1 MCTITEL
8 VHLSLLFLLT
18 CLLRIVLVFSDS
30 QQLMDMIELL
40 AGSVGIEAIVTN
52 VAEMRIRNMDD
63 QFLDEFN
70 GRLDDIIT
78 FFILVIMIVPM
89 NNIGLLIVTDDAAF
103 SDARPAGI
111 THIVGDARIDVIAMI
126 FVFKFFIFFLGPG
139 MDVKSFRM
147 IFIQDRF
154 SALERRAD
162 FFFDEAKQFVLEGLS
177 QFGEIEMGE
186 ELEGIFIRGI
196 DQFRNEGMDMR
207 IPFEITAKGMEGG
220 DHAKMIDMAVVLEG
234 IVRELDAFSPE
245 LADEGSIDKSRNGI
259 ASSDEE
265 DIEVGPVLAEPVSE
279 AVRDGE
285 DDMSVFGIEA
295 ERGGLD
301 RKLFGIF
308 DAAGITETRM
318 AVSVDGSK
326 VITMRVLALKIIAA
340 EINGIAKERTLNI
353 VEDTGAGTARGIPT
367 LDDVVI
373 MEEDGFDGMMDIKID
388 KIEVMRILEFKN
400 RRVNRSIDH
409 E

>member
-1 MCTITEL
+1 
-8 VHLSLLFLLT
+8 
-18 CLLRIVLVFSDS
+18 
-30 QQLMDMIELL
+30 MDMIELL

-70 GRLDDIIT
+70 GRFDHIIT
-78 FFILVIMIVPM
+78 FFILVVMVKPM
-89 NNIGLLIVTDDAAF
+89 DNIGLLIVTDDAAF
-103 SDARPAGI
+103 SDAGPAGI
-111 THIVGDARIDVIAMI
+111 THIVGDARIDVIAMV

-353 VEDTGAGTARGIPT
+353 VEDTVAGTARGIPT

>member
-1 MCTITEL
+1 
-8 VHLSLLFLLT
+8 
-18 CLLRIVLVFSDS
+18 
-30 QQLMDMIELL
+30 MDMIELL

-70 GRLDDIIT
+70 GRFDHIIT
-78 FFILVIMIVPM
+78 FFILVVMVKPM
-89 NNIGLLIVTDDAAF
+89 DNIGLLIVTDDAAF
-103 SDARPAGI
+103 SDAGPAGI
-111 THIVGDARIDVIAMI
+111 THIVGDARIDVIAMV
-126 FVFKFFIFFLGPG
+126 FVFKFFIFFLGLG

-147 IFIQDRF
+147 IFIQDR
-154 SALERRAD
+154 SSVLERRTD
-162 FFFDEAKQFVLEGLS
+162 LFLDEAKQFILEGLS
-177 QFGEIEMGE
+177 ELGEIEMGE

>member
-1 MCTITEL
+1 
-8 VHLSLLFLLT
+8 
-18 CLLRIVLVFSDS
+18 
-30 QQLMDMIELL
+30 MDMIELL

-70 GRLDDIIT
+70 GRFDHIIT
-78 FFILVIMIVPM
+78 FFILVVMVKPM
-89 NNIGLLIVTDDAAF
+89 DNIGLLIVTDDAAF
-103 SDARPAGI
+103 SDAGPAGI
-111 THIVGDARIDVIAMI
+111 THIVGDARIDVIAMV

-207 IPFEITAKGMEGG
+207 IPLEITAKGMEGG
-220 DHAKMIDMAVVLEG
+220 DHAKMIDMAVVFER
-234 IVRELDAFSPE
+234 IVSELDAFSPE
-245 LADEGSIDKSRNGI
+245 LTDKGSIDKSRNGI
-259 ASSDEE
+259 ACGGEE
-265 DIEVGPVLAEPVSE
+265 DIEIRSVLTEPVSE

-285 DDMSVFGIEA
+285 DDMPVFGIEA

>member
-1 MCTITEL
+1 
-8 VHLSLLFLLT
+8 
-18 CLLRIVLVFSDS
+18 
-30 QQLMDMIELL
+30 MDMIELL

-70 GRLDDIIT
+70 GRFDHIIT
-78 FFILVIMIVPM
+78 FFIPVVMVKPM
-89 NNIGLLIVTDDAAF
+89 DNIGLLIVTDDAAF
-103 SDARPAGI
+103 SDAGPAGI
-111 THIVGDARIDVIAMI
+111 THIVGDARIDVIAMV

-245 LADEGSIDKSRNGI
+245 LADEGALTR
-259 ASSDEE
+259 AET
-265 DIEVGPVLAEPVSE
+265 VL
-279 AVRDGE
+279 R
-285 DDMSVFGIEA
+285 
-295 ERGGLD
+295 
-301 RKLFGIF
+301 
-308 DAAGITETRM
+308 AAM
-318 AVSVDGSK
+318 K
-326 VITMRVLALKIIAA
+326 
-340 EINGIAKERTLNI
+340 
-353 VEDTGAGTARGIPT
+353 
-367 LDDVVI
+367 
-373 MEEDGFDGMMDIKID
+373 
-388 KIEVMRILEFKN
+388 RILRLDLSLRNQFL
-400 RRVNRSIDH
+400 RRSGMVKTICLCLVSRQKEAALTESCLAYLMPQ
-409 E
+409 ELQKREWQCLWTAVKLSQ

>member
-1 MCTITEL
+1 
-8 VHLSLLFLLT
+8 
-18 CLLRIVLVFSDS
+18 
-30 QQLMDMIELL
+30 MDMIELL

-70 GRLDDIIT
+70 GRFDHIIT
-78 FFILVIMIVPM
+78 FFILVVMVKPM
-89 NNIGLLIVTDDAAF
+89 DNIGLLIVTDDAAF
-103 SDARPAGI
+103 SDAGPAGI
-111 THIVGDARIDVIAMI
+111 THIVGDARIDVIAMV

-147 IFIQDRF
+147 IFIQARF

>member
-1 MCTITEL
+1 
-8 VHLSLLFLLT
+8 
-18 CLLRIVLVFSDS
+18 
-30 QQLMDMIELL
+30 MDMIELL

-70 GRLDDIIT
+70 GRFDDIIT

-89 NNIGLLIVTDDAAF
+89 NNIGLLIVTDDVAF
-103 SDARPAGI
+103 SDAGPAGI

-147 IFIQDRF
+147 IFIPDRF

-162 FFFDEAKQFVLEGLS
+162 FFFDEAKQFILEGLS

-186 ELEGIFIRGI
+186 ELEGIFVGGI
-196 DQFRNEGMDMR
+196 DQLGDKGMDMR
-207 IPFEITAKGMEGG
+207 IPLKITAKGMEGG

-234 IVRELDAFSPE
+234 IARELDAFSLE
-245 LADEGSIDKSRNGI
+245 LTDEGSIDKSRNGV
-259 ASSDEE
+259 ACGDEE

-295 ERGGLD
+295 EKCGLD

-353 VEDTGAGTARGIPT
+353 VEDTGAGTAGSIPT

-373 MEEDGFDGMMDIKID
+373 MEEDGSDGMMDIKID

-400 RRVNRSIDH
+400 RRVNRSINH

>member
-1 MCTITEL
+1 
-8 VHLSLLFLLT
+8 
-18 CLLRIVLVFSDS
+18 
-30 QQLMDMIELL
+30 MDMIELL

-70 GRLDDIIT
+70 GRFDHIIT
-78 FFILVIMIVPM
+78 FFILVVMVKPM
-89 NNIGLLIVTDDAAF
+89 DNIGLLIVTDDAAF
-103 SDARPAGI
+103 SDAGPAGI

-162 FFFDEAKQFVLEGLS
+162 FFFDEAKQFILEGLS
-177 QFGEIEMGE
+177 ELGETEMSE
-186 ELEGIFIRGI
+186 ELEGVIVRRI

-207 IPFEITAKGMEGG
+207 IPLEITAKGMEGG

-234 IVRELDAFSPE
+234 IVRELDAFSLE
-245 LADEGSIDKSRNGI
+245 LTDEGSIDKSRNGV
-259 ASSDEE
+259 ACSGEE
-265 DIEVGPVLAEPVSE
+265 DIEIRSVLTEPVSE

-285 DDMSVFGIEA
+285 DDMPVFGIEA

-400 RRVNRSIDH
+400 RRVNRSINH

>member
-1 MCTITEL
+1 
-8 VHLSLLFLLT
+8 
-18 CLLRIVLVFSDS
+18 
-30 QQLMDMIELL
+30 
-40 AGSVGIEAIVTN
+40 
-52 VAEMRIRNMDD
+52 MDD
-63 QFLDEFN
+63 ELLDEFDS
-70 GRLDDIIT
+70 RFDHIISLL
-78 FFILVIMIVPM
+78 ILVVMVKPM
-89 NNIGLLIVTDDAAF
+89 DNIGLLIVTDDAAF
-103 SDARPAGI
+103 SDAGPAGI
-111 THIVGDARIDVIAMI
+111 THIVGDARIDVIAMV

-186 ELEGIFIRGI
+186 ELEGIFVGGI
-196 DQFRNEGMDMR
+196 DQLGDKGMDMR
-207 IPFEITAKGMEGG
+207 IPLKITAKGMEGG

-234 IVRELDAFSPE
+234 IVRELDASLMPFLFSLRIRE
-245 LADEGSIDKSRNGI
+245 ALTRAETVLRAAMKRILRLDLSLRNQFLRRSGMVKTICLCLVSRQ
-259 ASSDEE
+259 
-265 DIEVGPVLAEPVSE
+265 
-279 AVRDGE
+279 
-285 DDMSVFGIEA
+285 
-295 ERGGLD
+295 
-301 RKLFGIF
+301 K
-308 DAAGITETRM
+308 DAALTESCLAYLMPQETETRM

-340 EINGIAKERTLNI
+340 EINGIAEERTLNI

-373 MEEDGFDGMMDIKID
+373 MEEDGSDGMMDIKID

-400 RRVNRSIDH
+400 RRVQNVRK
-409 E
+409 

>member
-1 MCTITEL
+1 
-8 VHLSLLFLLT
+8 
-18 CLLRIVLVFSDS
+18 
-30 QQLMDMIELL
+30 MDMIELL

-70 GRLDDIIT
+70 GRFDHIIT
-78 FFILVIMIVPM
+78 FFILVVMVKPM
-89 NNIGLLIVTDDAAF
+89 DNIGLLIVTDDAAF
-103 SDARPAGI
+103 SDAGPAGI
-111 THIVGDARIDVIAMI
+111 THIVGDARIDVIAMV

-162 FFFDEAKQFVLEGLS
+162 FFFDEAQQFVLEGLS
-177 QFGEIEMGE
+177 HFGEIEMGE
-186 ELEGIFIRGI
+186 ELEGIFVRGI
-196 DQFRNEGMDMR
+196 DQLGDKGMDMR
-207 IPFEITAKGMEGG
+207 IPLKITAKGMEGG

-400 RRVNRSIDH
+400 RRVNRSINH

>member
-1 MCTITEL
+1 
-8 VHLSLLFLLT
+8 
-18 CLLRIVLVFSDS
+18 
-30 QQLMDMIELL
+30 MDMIELL

-70 GRLDDIIT
+70 GRFDHIIT
-78 FFILVIMIVPM
+78 FFILVVMVKPM
-89 NNIGLLIVTDDAAF
+89 DNIGLLIVTDDVAF
-103 SDARPAGI
+103 SDAGPAGI

-162 FFFDEAKQFVLEGLS
+162 FFFDEAKQFILEGLS

-207 IPFEITAKGMEGG
+207 VPLKSTAKGMEGG
-220 DHAKMIDMAVVLEG
+220 DHAEVIDMTIVLEG
-234 IVRELDAFSPE
+234 IVSELDAFSLE
-245 LADEGSIDKSRNGI
+245 LTDEGSIDKSRNGV
-259 ASSDEE
+259 ACGDEE

-340 EINGIAKERTLNI
+340 EINGIAEERALDMI
-353 VEDTGAGTARGIPT
+353 KDARAGTTGSIPAFY
-367 LDDVVI
+367 DVII
-373 MEEDGFDGMMDIKID
+373 MKEDRSDGMVDIKID

-400 RRVNRSIDH
+400 RRVNRSINH

>member
-1 MCTITEL
+1 
-8 VHLSLLFLLT
+8 
-18 CLLRIVLVFSDS
+18 
-30 QQLMDMIELL
+30 MDMIELL

-70 GRLDDIIT
+70 GRFDDIIT

-353 VEDTGAGTARGIPT
+353 VEDTGAGTARDIPT

>member
-1 MCTITEL
+1 
-8 VHLSLLFLLT
+8 
-18 CLLRIVLVFSDS
+18 
-30 QQLMDMIELL
+30 MDMIELL

-70 GRLDDIIT
+70 GRFDHIIT
-78 FFILVIMIVPM
+78 FFILVVMVKPM
-89 NNIGLLIVTDDAAF
+89 DNIGLLIVTDDAAF
-103 SDARPAGI
+103 SDAGPAGI
-111 THIVGDARIDVIAMI
+111 THIVGDARIDVIAMV

-285 DDMSVFGIEA
+285 DDMPVFGIEA

-340 EINGIAKERTLNI
+340 EINGIAKERMLNI

>member
-1 MCTITEL
+1 
-8 VHLSLLFLLT
+8 
-18 CLLRIVLVFSDS
+18 
-30 QQLMDMIELL
+30 MDMIELFVRCIGVEPIAADIAKMAL
-40 AGSVGIEAIVTN
+40 
-52 VAEMRIRNMDD
+52 RNMYD
-63 QFLDEFN
+63 QFLDEFD
-70 GRLDDIIT
+70 GRFDDIIT
-78 FFILVIMIVPM
+78 LFILVIMIVPM
-89 NNIGLLIVTDDAAF
+89 NNIGLFIITDDAAF
-103 SDARPAGI
+103 SDAGPAGI

-126 FVFKFFIFFLGPG
+126 FVFKFFIFFLGLG

-147 IFIQDRF
+147 IFIQDR
-154 SALERRAD
+154 SSVLERRTD
-162 FFFDEAKQFVLEGLS
+162 LFLDEAKQFILEGLS
-177 QFGEIEMGE
+177 ELGEIEMGE

-207 IPFEITAKGMEGG
+207 IPLEITAKGMEGG
-220 DHAKMIDMAVVLEG
+220 DHAKMIDMAVVFER
-234 IVRELDAFSPE
+234 IVSELDAFSPE
-245 LADEGSIDKSRNGI
+245 LTDKGSIDKSRNGV
-259 ASSDEE
+259 ACSGEE
-265 DIEVGPVLAEPVSE
+265 EIEIRSVLAEPVSE

-285 DDMSVFGIEA
+285 DDMPVFGIEA
-295 ERGGLD
+295 ERGGLG

-388 KIEVMRILEFKN
+388 KIEVMRIVEFKN
-400 RRVNRSIDH
+400 RRVNRSINHD
-409 E
+409 

>member
-1 MCTITEL
+1 MCTITKL

-40 AGSVGIEAIVTN
+40 AGSVGIETIVTN
-52 VAEMRIRNMDD
+52 VAEMRVRNMDD
-63 QFLDEFN
+63 ELLDEFDS
-70 GRLDDIIT
+70 RFDHIISLL
-78 FFILVIMIVPM
+78 ILVVMVKPM
-89 NNIGLLIVTDDAAF
+89 DNIGLLIVTDDAAF
-103 SDARPAGI
+103 SDAGPAGI
-111 THIVGDARIDVIAMI
+111 THIVGDARIDVIAMV

-139 MDVKSFRM
+139 MDVKSFRV

-154 SALERRAD
+154 SALERRGD
-162 FFFDEAKQFVLEGLS
+162 FFFDEAQQFVLEGLS

-186 ELEGIFIRGI
+186 ELEGIFVGGI
-196 DQFRNEGMDMR
+196 DQLGDKGMDMR
-207 IPFEITAKGMEGG
+207 IPLKITAKGMEGG

-259 ASSDEE
+259 ACGGEE
-265 DIEVGPVLAEPVSE
+265 DIEIRSVLTEPVSE

-285 DDMSVFGIEA
+285 DDMPVFGIEA

-318 AVSVDGSK
+318 AVSVDSSK

-373 MEEDGFDGMMDIKID
+373 MEEDGSDGMMDIKID

-400 RRVNRSIDH
+400 RRVNRSINH

>member
-30 QQLMDMIELL
+30 QQLMDMIELF

-70 GRLDDIIT
+70 GRFDDIIT

-126 FVFKFFIFFLGPG
+126 FVFKFFIFFLGLG

-147 IFIQDRF
+147 IFIQDR
-154 SALERRAD
+154 SSVLERRTD
-162 FFFDEAKQFVLEGLS
+162 LFLDEAKQFILEGLS
-177 QFGEIEMGE
+177 ELGEIEMGE

-196 DQFRNEGMDMR
+196 DQLGDKGMDMR
-207 IPFEITAKGMEGG
+207 IPLKITAKGMEGG

-234 IVRELDAFSPE
+234 IARELDAFSPE
-245 LADEGSIDKSRNGI
+245 LADEGSIDKSRNPVACG
-259 ASSDEE
+259 DEE

-295 ERGGLD
+295 EKCGLD

-318 AVSVDGSK
+318 AVSVNSSK
-326 VITMRVLALKIIAA
+326 VMTMRVLTLKIIAA
-340 EINGIAKERTLNI
+340 EINGIAEERALDMI
-353 VEDTGAGTARGIPT
+353 KDARAGTTGSIPAFY
-367 LDDVVI
+367 DVII
-373 MEEDGFDGMMDIKID
+373 MKEDRSDGMVDIKID
-388 KIEVMRILEFKN
+388 KIEVMRILKFKN
-400 RRVNRSIDH
+400 DRVNRSIDH

>member
-1 MCTITEL
+1 
-8 VHLSLLFLLT
+8 
-18 CLLRIVLVFSDS
+18 
-30 QQLMDMIELL
+30 MDMIELL

-70 GRLDDIIT
+70 GRFDHIIT
-78 FFILVIMIVPM
+78 FFILVVMVKPM
-89 NNIGLLIVTDDAAF
+89 DNIGLLIVTDDAAF
-103 SDARPAGI
+103 SDAGPAGI
-111 THIVGDARIDVIAMI
+111 THIVGDARIDVIAMV

-186 ELEGIFIRGI
+186 ELEGIFVGGI
-196 DQFRNEGMDMR
+196 DQLGDKGMDMR
-207 IPFEITAKGMEGG
+207 IPLKITAKGMEGG

-234 IVRELDAFSPE
+234 IVRELDAFSLE
-245 LADEGSIDKSRNGI
+245 LTDEGSIDKSRNGV
-259 ASSDEE
+259 ACSGEE
-265 DIEVGPVLAEPVSE
+265 DIEIRSVLTEPVSE

-285 DDMSVFGIEA
+285 DDMPVFGIEA

-326 VITMRVLALKIIAA
+326 VITMRVSALKIIAA
-340 EINGIAKERTLNI
+340 EINGIAKERALNI

-373 MEEDGFDGMMDIKID
+373 MEEDGSDGMMDIKID

-400 RRVNRSIDH
+400 RRVNRSINH

>member
-1 MCTITEL
+1 
-8 VHLSLLFLLT
+8 
-18 CLLRIVLVFSDS
+18 
-30 QQLMDMIELL
+30 MDMIELL

-70 GRLDDIIT
+70 GRFDHIIT
-78 FFILVIMIVPM
+78 FFILVVMVKPM
-89 NNIGLLIVTDDAAF
+89 DNIGLLIVTDDAAF
-103 SDARPAGI
+103 SDAGPAGI
-111 THIVGDARIDVIAMI
+111 THIVGDARIDVIAMV

-147 IFIQDRF
+147 IFIQDR
-154 SALERRAD
+154 SSVLERRAD

>member
-1 MCTITEL
+1 
-8 VHLSLLFLLT
+8 
-18 CLLRIVLVFSDS
+18 
-30 QQLMDMIELL
+30 MDMIKLF

-70 GRLDDIIT
+70 GRFDHIIT
-78 FFILVIMIVPM
+78 FFILVVMVKPM
-89 NNIGLLIVTDDAAF
+89 DNIGLLIVTDDAAF
-103 SDARPAGI
+103 SDAGPAGI
-111 THIVGDARIDVIAMI
+111 THIVGDARIDVIAMV

>member
-1 MCTITEL
+1 
-8 VHLSLLFLLT
+8 
-18 CLLRIVLVFSDS
+18 
-30 QQLMDMIELL
+30 MDMIELL

-70 GRLDDIIT
+70 GRFDHIIT
-78 FFILVIMIVPM
+78 FFILVVMVKPM
-89 NNIGLLIVTDDAAF
+89 DNIGLLIVTDDAAF
-103 SDARPAGI
+103 SDAGPAGI
-111 THIVGDARIDVIAMI
+111 THIVGDARIDVIAMV

-245 LADEGSIDKSRNGI
+245 LADEGSIDKSRNGV
-259 ASSDEE
+259 ACSGEE
-265 DIEVGPVLAEPVSE
+265 EIEIRSVLAEPVSE

-285 DDMSVFGIEA
+285 DDMSVFVIEA

>member
-1 MCTITEL
+1 
-8 VHLSLLFLLT
+8 
-18 CLLRIVLVFSDS
+18 
-30 QQLMDMIELL
+30 MDMIELL

-70 GRLDDIIT
+70 GRFDDIIT

-111 THIVGDARIDVIAMI
+111 THIVGDARIDVIAMV
-126 FVFKFFIFFLGPG
+126 FVFKFFIFFLGLG

-147 IFIQDRF
+147 IFIQDR
-154 SALERRAD
+154 SSVLERRTD
-162 FFFDEAKQFVLEGLS
+162 FFFDEAKQFILEGLS
-177 QFGEIEMGE
+177 ELGEIEMGE

-245 LADEGSIDKSRNGI
+245 LADEGSIDKSRNGV
-259 ASSDEE
+259 ACGDEE

-367 LDDVVI
+367 LDEVVI
-373 MEEDGFDGMMDIKID
+373 MEEDGSDGMMDIKID

>member
-1 MCTITEL
+1 MN
-8 VHLSLLFLLT
+8 
-18 CLLRIVLVFSDS
+18 
-30 QQLMDMIELL
+30 MIELL
-40 AGSVGIEAIVTN
+40 ARCIGVEPIAADIAKMAV
-52 VAEMRIRNMDD
+52 RNMDD
-63 QFLDEFN
+63 QFLDEFD

-78 FFILVIMIVPM
+78 LFIFVIMIIPM
-89 NNIGLLIVTDDAAF
+89 DDIGLFIKTDDAAF
-103 SDARPAGI
+103 SDAGPAGI
-111 THIVGDARIDVIAMI
+111 THIVGNARVDVVAVI

-234 IVRELDAFSPE
+234 IVSELDAFSPE
-245 LADEGSIDKSRNGI
+245 LADEGSINKSRDSVT
-259 ASSDEE
+259 SSDEE
-265 DIEVGPVLAEPVSE
+265 DIEVGSVLAEPVSE
-279 AVRDGE
+279 MVRDGE
-285 DDMSVFGIEA
+285 DDMSVFGIKA
-295 ERGGLD
+295 ERDGLG

-318 AVSVDGSK
+318 AVSVDGGK
-326 VITMRVLALKIIAA
+326 VITMRVLTLKIIAA
-340 EINGIAKERTLNI
+340 EINGIAEDRTLDI
-353 VEDTGAGTARGIPT
+353 IKDARAGTTGSIPAFYDVIIMKEDRSDGI
-367 LDDVVI
+367 VN
-373 MEEDGFDGMMDIKID
+373 IKID

-400 RRVNRSIDH
+400 DRVNRSIDH

>member
-1 MCTITEL
+1 
-8 VHLSLLFLLT
+8 
-18 CLLRIVLVFSDS
+18 
-30 QQLMDMIELL
+30 
-40 AGSVGIEAIVTN
+40 
-52 VAEMRIRNMDD
+52 MDD

-70 GRLDDIIT
+70 GRFDHIIT
-78 FFILVIMIVPM
+78 FFILVVMVKPM
-89 NNIGLLIVTDDAAF
+89 DNIGLLIVTDDAAF
-103 SDARPAGI
+103 SDAGPAGI
-111 THIVGDARIDVIAMI
+111 THIVGDARIDVIAMV

-285 DDMSVFGIEA
+285 DDMPVFGIEA

>member
-1 MCTITEL
+1 
-8 VHLSLLFLLT
+8 
-18 CLLRIVLVFSDS
+18 
-30 QQLMDMIELL
+30 MDMIELL
-40 AGSVGIEAIVTN
+40 AGSVGIETIVTN

-70 GRLDDIIT
+70 GRFDDIIT

-89 NNIGLLIVTDDAAF
+89 NNIGLLIVTDDVAF
-103 SDARPAGI
+103 SDAGPAGI
-111 THIVGDARIDVIAMI
+111 THIVGDARIDVIAMV

-186 ELEGIFIRGI
+186 ELEGIFVGGI
-196 DQFRNEGMDMR
+196 DQLGDKGMDMR
-207 IPFEITAKGMEGG
+207 IPLKITAKGMEGG

-245 LADEGSIDKSRNGI
+245 LADEGSIDKSRNGV
-259 ASSDEE
+259 ACGDEE

-295 ERGGLD
+295 ERCGLD

-353 VEDTGAGTARGIPT
+353 VEDTGAGTARSIPT

-373 MEEDGFDGMMDIKID
+373 MEEDGSDGMMDIKID

-400 RRVNRSIDH
+400 RRVNRSINH

>member
-1 MCTITEL
+1 
-8 VHLSLLFLLT
+8 
-18 CLLRIVLVFSDS
+18 
-30 QQLMDMIELL
+30 MDMIELL

-70 GRLDDIIT
+70 GRFDHIIS
-78 FFILVIMIVPM
+78 FFILVVMVKPM
-89 NNIGLLIVTDDAAF
+89 DNIGLLIVTDDAAF
-103 SDARPAGI
+103 SDAGPAGI
-111 THIVGDARIDVIAMI
+111 THIVGDARIDVIAMV

-139 MDVKSFRM
+139 MDVKSFRV

-154 SALERRAD
+154 SALERRGD
-162 FFFDEAKQFVLEGLS
+162 FFFDEAQQFVLEGLS

>member
-1 MCTITEL
+1 
-8 VHLSLLFLLT
+8 
-18 CLLRIVLVFSDS
+18 
-30 QQLMDMIELL
+30 MDMIELL

-70 GRLDDIIT
+70 GRFDHIIT
-78 FFILVIMIVPM
+78 FFILVVMVKPM
-89 NNIGLLIVTDDAAF
+89 DNIGLLIVTDDAAF
-103 SDARPAGI
+103 SDAGPAGI
-111 THIVGDARIDVIAMI
+111 THIVGDARIDVIAMV
-126 FVFKFFIFFLGPG
+126 FVFKFFIFFPGPG

>member
-1 MCTITEL
+1 
-8 VHLSLLFLLT
+8 
-18 CLLRIVLVFSDS
+18 
-30 QQLMDMIELL
+30 MDMIELL

-70 GRLDDIIT
+70 GRFDHIIT
-78 FFILVIMIVPM
+78 FFILVVMVKPM
-89 NNIGLLIVTDDAAF
+89 DNIGLLIVTDDAAF
-103 SDARPAGI
+103 SDAGPAGI

-234 IVRELDAFSPE
+234 IVRELDAFSLE
-245 LADEGSIDKSRNGI
+245 LTDEGSIDKSRNGV
-259 ASSDEE
+259 ACSDEE

-295 ERGGLD
+295 ERCGLD

-373 MEEDGFDGMMDIKID
+373 MEEDGSDGMMDIKID

-400 RRVNRSIDH
+400 RRVNRSINH

>member
-1 MCTITEL
+1 
-8 VHLSLLFLLT
+8 
-18 CLLRIVLVFSDS
+18 
-30 QQLMDMIELL
+30 MDMIELL
-40 AGSVGIEAIVTN
+40 AGSVGIETIVTN

-70 GRLDDIIT
+70 GRFDDIIT
-78 FFILVIMIVPM
+78 FFILVVMVKPM
-89 NNIGLLIVTDDAAF
+89 DNIGLLIVTDDAAF

-126 FVFKFFIFFLGPG
+126 FVFKFFIFFLGLG

-400 RRVNRSIDH
+400 RRVNRSINH

>member
-1 MCTITEL
+1 
-8 VHLSLLFLLT
+8 
-18 CLLRIVLVFSDS
+18 
-30 QQLMDMIELL
+30 MDMIELL

-70 GRLDDIIT
+70 GRFDDIIT

-89 NNIGLLIVTDDAAF
+89 DNIGLLIVTDDAAF
-103 SDARPAGI
+103 SDAGPAGI

-126 FVFKFFIFFLGPG
+126 FVFKFFIFFLGLG

-147 IFIQDRF
+147 IFIQDR
-154 SALERRAD
+154 SSVLERRTD
-162 FFFDEAKQFVLEGLS
+162 LFLDEAKQFILEGLS
-177 QFGEIEMGE
+177 ELGEIEMGE
-186 ELEGIFIRGI
+186 ELEGIIVRRI

-207 IPFEITAKGMEGG
+207 IPLEITAKGMEGG
-220 DHAKMIDMAVVLEG
+220 DHAEVIDMAVVLEG
-234 IVRELDAFSPE
+234 IVSELDTFSLE
-245 LADEGSIDKSRNGI
+245 LTDKRSIDESRNGV
-259 ASSDEE
+259 ACGDEE
-265 DIEVGPVLAEPVSE
+265 DIEVGSVLAEPVSE

-285 DDMSVFGIEA
+285 DDMPVFGIET
-295 ERGGLD
+295 ERCGLD

-326 VITMRVLALKIIAA
+326 VITMWILALKIIAA

-373 MEEDGFDGMMDIKID
+373 MEEDGSDGMMDIKID